1 MQGPQPQRETCP
13 LLNKGHRGSEVSTIE
28 ENPDNVFSPRSAQA
42 QAYSRP
48 AVFAVFFFPALGGL
62 LFG

>member
-1 MQGPQPQRETCP
+1 METSP
-13 LLNKGHRGSEVSTIE
+13 LLKAKRAFGGDGCFEDHGGDPVHNRGG
-28 ENPDNVFSPRSAQA
+28 QA
-42 QAYSRP
+42 QAFSRA